1 LGFRQSAIFKLT
13 PVGGGQWTESV
24 VNPVSG
30 PADGSFFYDGV
41 VIDRFENLHGATV
54 HGGETDDGCVTS
66 SRLETTTTSEIHSVL
81 VESQKISICNL
92 V

>member
-30 PADGSFFYDGV
+30 PADSGFFYDGV

-54 HGGETDDGCVTS
+54 HGGETDDGCVYKFTPGNNNNFGNS
-66 SRLETTTTSEIHSVL
+66 FGARRIPENIDL
-81 VESQKISICNL
+81 
-92 V
+92 